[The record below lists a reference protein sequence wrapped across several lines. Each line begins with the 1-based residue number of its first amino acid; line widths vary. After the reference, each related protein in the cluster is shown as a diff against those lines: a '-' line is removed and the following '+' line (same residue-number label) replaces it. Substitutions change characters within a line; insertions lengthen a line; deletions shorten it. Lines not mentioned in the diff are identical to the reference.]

1 MLNKIPVNA
10 NGKIDY
16 IQLSN
21 INNQSKGYILPRNI
35 KEYKVMMIWQEV
47 LSINQIS
54 IDDDFFKIGGNSIL
68 AIRMISKLQK
78 IFATNFAINNIYKNP
93 TIRSIVENLEDNVN
107 NLHTDLILPIITT
120 KKKST
125 PIFLVHPA
133 RGLAFSYNPL
143 ANYMQ
148 NITSVYGINHPVYS
162 NENKT
167 FDSIEEMASFYID
180 AIININDN
188 ESYCIGGWSFGGL
201 VALEMAQQLKN
212 RNKKV
217 ESLLLFDTSNYPKNM
232 TALLTDEEIEKGLI
246 RIGVNT
252 KAKESEF
259 FRKQAKNSNDI
270 MQKYTPKQYYGR
282 VILFK
287 AMDAEFSNEFR
298 KNDVYQGWKDI
309 FGRNI
314 EIYSILGNHNTI
326 WHADYV
332 PQLAKTIIKIIEN
345 SNAGN
350 ILKDE
355 SLHIIDAYLQHAIDH
370 NDEFMIKRF
379 TDLKQSEF

>member
-1 MLNKIPVNA
+1 
-10 NGKIDY
+10 
-16 IQLSN
+16 
-21 INNQSKGYILPRNI
+21 
-35 KEYKVMMIWQEV
+35 
-47 LSINQIS
+47 
-54 IDDDFFKIGGNSIL
+54 
-68 AIRMISKLQK
+68 
-78 IFATNFAINNIYKNP
+78 
-93 TIRSIVENLEDNVN
+93 
-107 NLHTDLILPIITT
+107 
-120 KKKST
+120 
-125 PIFLVHPA
+125 
-133 RGLAFSYNPL
+133 
-143 ANYMQ
+143 
-148 NITSVYGINHPVYS
+148 
-162 NENKT
+162 
-167 FDSIEEMASFYID
+167 
-180 AIININDN
+180 
-188 ESYCIGGWSFGGL
+188 
-201 VALEMAQQLKN
+201 MAQQLKN